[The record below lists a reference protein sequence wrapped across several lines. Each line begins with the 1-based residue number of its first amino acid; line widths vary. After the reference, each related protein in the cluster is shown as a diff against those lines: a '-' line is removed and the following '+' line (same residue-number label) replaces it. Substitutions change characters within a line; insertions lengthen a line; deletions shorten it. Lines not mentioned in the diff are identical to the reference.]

1 MRVMRT
7 PTSSSDSSTPTDAL
21 DPALDPA
28 FDPAFDPALD
38 PVSRDR
44 DLAPLA
50 AALLFGVLALDF
62 AAAGGGEATG
72 ATLTVGG
79 LGLEV
84 VV

>member
-21 DPALDPA
+21 DPAL
-28 FDPAFDPALD
+28 DPAFDPALD